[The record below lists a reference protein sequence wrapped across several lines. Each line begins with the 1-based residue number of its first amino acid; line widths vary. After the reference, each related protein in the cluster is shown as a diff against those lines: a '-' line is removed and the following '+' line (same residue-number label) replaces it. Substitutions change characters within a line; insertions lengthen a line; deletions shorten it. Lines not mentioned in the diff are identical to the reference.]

1 MPALPY
7 NSVRQPIE
15 HTVVKRSRWASHSIS
30 DTRFGSWVVRP
41 AFTVPAAVSLA
52 LGIAVN
58 TTMFSIVNAAL
69 LKPLV
74 PLHCGATS
82 ESAALNRATDGP
94 VTPN

>member
-1 MPALPY
+1 MGIAFDLRY
-7 NSVRQPIE
+7 AI
-15 HTVVKRSRWASHSIS
+15 
-30 DTRFGSWVVRP
+30 RFLGRAP